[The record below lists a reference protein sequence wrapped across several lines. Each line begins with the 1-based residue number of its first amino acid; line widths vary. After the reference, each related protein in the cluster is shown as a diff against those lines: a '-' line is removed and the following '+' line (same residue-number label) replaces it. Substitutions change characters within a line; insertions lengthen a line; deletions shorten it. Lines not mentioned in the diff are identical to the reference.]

1 MSSAEYVK
9 SLKLEN
15 FTVLPNEIFLFSKN
29 LNVIVAENGCGK
41 THLLKVIYSLLEVT
55 SNEKNRLTKTD
66 LQKSFA
72 RKLVNVFRP
81 DNLGRLTKRVQGRGK
96 AGITLELNQYTHSVL
111 NFSTSSS
118 TEVKL
123 EKIGLTE
130 NQYTNTAIFLP
141 SRELI
146 TLCPWFNS
154 LYLNN
159 SIPFEETWFD
169 TCVQLSLPL
178 ARGPRLN
185 KIRILLNPIEEAMGG
200 TVYEE
205 NGRFYLSLTS
215 KAGKIEAPLVAEG
228 LRKFVMIARLIATG
242 ALLDKGY
249 LFWDEPEANLN
260 PKLIKVA
267 AEIIFALSK
276 QGIQVFIATHS
287 LFLLRELEILQSKE
301 KKFSSRY
308 FSLVA
313 SNDGVK
319 LEQGDNMHSL
329 DTIVALD
336 ENLAQSDRYLDI

>member
-1 MSSAEYVK
+1 MSSTEYVA

-15 FTVLPNEIFLFSKN
+15 FTVLPNENFKFAKN

-55 SNEKNRLTKTD
+55 SNKNNRLIKTD

-72 RKLVNVFRP
+72 LKLLNVFRP
-81 DNLGRLTKRVQGRGK
+81 DSLGRLTKRVQGRSR
-96 AGITLELNQYTHSVL
+96 ANITLELNQSIHSIL
-111 NFSTSSS
+111 NFSTTSS
-118 TEVKL
+118 TEIKL
-123 EKIGLTE
+123 ERTGLGE
-130 NQYTNTAIFLP
+130 DHYTDTAIFLP

-169 TCVQLSLPL
+169 TCKQLSLPL
-178 ARGPRLN
+178 ARGPRLS
-185 KIRILLNPIEEAMGG
+185 KIKELLKPIEEAMGG

-205 NGRFYLSLTS
+205 NGRFYLSLTGQT
-215 KAGKIEAPLVAEG
+215 GKIEAPLVAEG
-228 LRKFVMIARLIATG
+228 LRKFVMIARLVSTG

-267 AEIIFALSK
+267 AEIIFSLSK

-287 LFLLRELEILQSKE
+287 LFLLRELEILKSKE
-301 KKFSSRY
+301 TDFSSRY

-313 SNDGVK
+313 GEDGVM
-319 LEQGDNMHSL
+319 LEQTSDMADL

>member
-15 FTVLPNEIFLFSKN
+15 FTVLPNEKFEFSKH
-29 LNVIVAENGCGK
+29 LNIVIAENGCGK

-55 SNEKNRLTKTD
+55 SNEKNRLIKTD

-72 RKLVNVFRP
+72 EKLMNVFRP
-81 DNLGRLTKRVQGRGK
+81 DTLGRLTKRARGRSK
-96 AGITLELNQYTHSVL
+96 ASITLELNQGTHSIL
-111 NFSTSSS
+111 NFSTTSSA
-118 TEVKL
+118 EVKL
-123 EKIGLTE
+123 EKIGLSE
-130 NQYTNTAIFLP
+130 NQYTDTAIFLP

-154 LYLNN
+154 LYLSSN
-159 SIPFEETWFD
+159 IPFEETWFD
-169 TCVQLSLPL
+169 TCIQLGYPL
-178 ARGPRLN
+178 AKGPRLT
-185 KIRILLNPIEEAMGG
+185 KIKKLLEPIEAAMGG

-205 NGRFYLSLTS
+205 SGRFYLSLT
-215 KAGKIEAPLVAEG
+215 GQTGTIEAPLLAEG

-287 LFLLRELEILQSKE
+287 LFLLRELEILKVKE
-301 KKFSSRY
+301 NNFSSCY

-313 SNDGVK
+313 SDSGVK
-319 LEQGDNMHSL
+319 LEQGNSMQEL

-336 ENLAQSDRYLDI
+336 ESLAQSDRYLDI